1 MVPSHHRVCMRMAH
15 SVSHKSSCQH
25 SISPDSDYQSPAG
38 YCLSDCSC
46 CCHAADR
53 AGLAPR
59 LSVILP
65 RPNNQDRHIDQ
76 LPIESLE
83 NSSSFPTCQSFSNG
97 PSIPHLKKK

>member
-15 SVSHKSSCQH
+15 SVHINPDPGIRTEWQSCALQFVSSHRDFHILFLHQSRFQH

-53 AGLAPR
+53 ELLAPR

-65 RPNNQDRHIDQ
+65 RPNNQDRHI
-76 LPIESLE
+76 
-83 NSSSFPTCQSFSNG
+83 
-97 PSIPHLKKK
+97 